1 MDSRKRILVISSK
14 RPFPVQDGA
23 SIRTSQMIRML
34 SQIFEVD
41 LVYTCNPYKTFAD
54 LTELRC
60 FCRQISEFLEPKWK
74 CVLRALL
81 GFFKSRPLQCSIAYR
96 TYFPERRVL
105 ENSRRKKRRNIND
118 SI

>member
-60 FCRQISEFLEPKWK
+60 FCRQISEFLDPSGNVYYAHYWAFLNLDHYN
-74 CVLRALL
+74 VVIFILR
-81 GFFKSRPLQCSIAYR
+81 G
-96 TYFPERRVL
+96 
-105 ENSRRKKRRNIND
+105 
-118 SI
+118 

>member
-54 LTELRC
+54 L
-60 FCRQISEFLEPKWK
+60 SK
-74 CVLRALL
+74 
-81 GFFKSRPLQCSIAYR
+81 
-96 TYFPERRVL
+96 
-105 ENSRRKKRRNIND
+105 
-118 SI
+118 

>member
-60 FCRQISEFLEPKWK
+60 FCRQISEFL
-74 CVLRALL
+74 RAQVEMCITRIIGL
-81 GFFKSRPLQCSIAYR
+81 F
-96 TYFPERRVL
+96 
-105 ENSRRKKRRNIND
+105 
-118 SI
+118 

>member
-60 FCRQISEFLEPKWK
+60 FCSLVMHSKEYFLHPAN
-74 CVLRALL
+74 L
-81 GFFKSRPLQCSIAYR
+81 
-96 TYFPERRVL
+96 
-105 ENSRRKKRRNIND
+105 
-118 SI
+118 